1 MTHFHSILSPF
12 ANFTQFYTTVLNIQ
26 CGNATTHLDNRPLEF
41 RHEAYSLS
49 CHTNM
54 KAVFPCLSSPVD
66 CYSCWT
72 VLLAGE
78 CHRNETMWSCCCC
91 CRHRPRVAT
100 HSLCHW
106 LVCVCVCVWQLKK
119 HTHLELC
126 VPAEVC
132 VLACMCKVCLSER
145 VDFPTDPQCQA
156 GAGPSVCTAARLC
169 LPGICHYHHNRHLAL
184 WADCQYGMF
193 VACYF
198 YTAQAYVWGQ
208 KDCTHDTKNK

>member
-66 CYSCWT
+66 SYSCWT

-106 LVCVCVCVWQLKK
+106 LVCVCVCVTVKEAHASW
-119 HTHLELC
+119 T
-126 VPAEVC
+126 VC
-132 VLACMCKVCLSER
+132 ACWGVCACMHVQGVFEWKGW
-145 VDFPTDPQCQA
+145 FPHR
-156 GAGPSVCTAARLC
+156 PSVPGRGRTLC
-169 LPGICHYHHNRHLAL
+169 LYRSQAVSSRDLPLPPQQTPGSVSWLPIWNVCCLLFLYSSGICVGSEGRHA
-184 WADCQYGMF
+184 WH
-193 VACYF
+193 
-198 YTAQAYVWGQ
+198 
-208 KDCTHDTKNK
+208 KK